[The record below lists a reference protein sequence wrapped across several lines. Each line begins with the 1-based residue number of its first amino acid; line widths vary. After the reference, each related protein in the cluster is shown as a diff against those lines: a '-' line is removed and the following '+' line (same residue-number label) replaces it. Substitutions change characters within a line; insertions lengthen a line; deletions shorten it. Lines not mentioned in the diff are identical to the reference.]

1 MRPVPCLPIAALS
14 LLVGCMVAP
23 DESTSS
29 EELVGANRI
38 AANRIAANRIA
49 ANRIAANRIAAN
61 RIAANRLSVNLL
73 TAGELLATPEGRE
86 VFSLIVGCALPSTIT
101 LVATVDGTEFDFSG
115 EIGLAPQ
122 WVEHRLDRRGQRW
135 VSACM
140 FARVSAEAV
149 ALPISMRGPNRQLA
163 TDADERAVYTLEEGA
178 FYGNLFGP
186 LNQPIQW
193 FACQGRDQAAGE
205 TGDLILRDCAEP
217 DPAHP
222 GFTKC
227 GFVFAGDCG
236 NFARDRA
243 CEAFS
248 RNGTFYQACHTS
260 PIRGHHHDRHDDG
273 RRDCDRDRDDRD
285 RDRDDDE
292 DDVFTQVIT
301 TFVTP

>member
-1 MRPVPCLPIAALS
+1 MRPVLCLPIAALS
-14 LLVGCMVAP
+14 LLVACVLAP

-29 EELVGANRI
+29 DEVVGVNRI

-73 TAGELLATPEGRE
+73 TAGELLSTEDGRL
-86 VFSLIVGCALPSTIT
+86 VFSLIVSCALPETIT
-101 LVATVDGTEFDFSG
+101 LVATVDGTDFEFFG

-122 WVEHRLDRRGQRW
+122 WLHTRLDHRGQRW

-140 FARVSAEAV
+140 FSRVNDRTLAI
-149 ALPISMRGPNRQLA
+149 PISMRGPNRQLA
-163 TDADERAVYTLEEGA
+163 ADADERSLWTLEEGA

-186 LNQPIQW
+186 VNEPIQW
-193 FACQGRDQAAGE
+193 FACRGRDLAAGTAGE
-205 TGDLILRDCAEP
+205 LADRDCAKP

-222 GFTKC
+222 GFTLC

-236 NFARDRA
+236 NFAPDQA

-260 PIRGHHHDRHDDG
+260 PIHRHHHEG
-273 RRDCDRDRDDRD
+273 RRDCDRDGD
-285 RDRDDDE
+285 RDRDDDD
-292 DDVFTQVIT
+292 DDVFAQVIT